1 MNNTASWY
9 LGLEL
14 GSQGL
19 AAALWQWGTVHPH
32 RFRWH
37 QDGGELESSGG
48 DGNAI
53 RDRIPM
59 VIQFTGHS
67 DQRGNSRQPTH
78 RLQITVGDAARQDTP
93 SPNCL
98 RVEQFHTYLH
108 RAIPCYSRQQ
118 KQWLPQISGPG
129 GKPIPLHWFQ
139 RGLQLLL
146 GQLLRQPGPMVVGDL
161 TPQTLAT
168 ALQNL
173 AGVILPHPTPWEEAY
188 RFNLREAV
196 LGAKLVANPEQIFLI
211 PNPTALA
218 LAHPP
223 TQPTLY
229 LVSNEASTDLAIA
242 LPDGQIFHQSHPYGR
257 AAFHADI
264 FYQLLYPQ
272 WLPEQDF
279 LNAIAWD
286 FPWPG
291 NPDRRRREAAAVAL
305 TRHPMGEM
313 VLTIAARVAQILHH
327 QPTFTTQLGAQ
338 TWGISREGI
347 QEKILRA
354 WFESFNSVLNDLL
367 SVAGVTT
374 TDIET
379 IYWQGDFLHSALTE
393 LTQQLSWKLPHAQ
406 FQGVD
411 TPLAMGAAQLPQRP
425 NWGER
430 AEHQYSDF
438 FLVAELL
445 RIAPSGDVTLDS
457 LCGALQRRG
466 VNAKVCRDPQRAYGL
481 TTMLQGQLPPG
492 LIPDRED
499 PWILP
504 QGAAAYRAL
513 TATPLF
519 TPNDNGTAYRF
530 NHRQAQ
536 RLEQYLN
543 LCLATTHQTLQEPLS
558 FNLCPQVLNWGEFL
572 TD

>member
-1 MNNTASWY
+1 MNNNTPWY
-9 LGLEL
+9 LGVEL
-14 GSQGL
+14 GSRGL
-19 AAALWQWGTVHPH
+19 AAALWQWGAAQPHPLV
-32 RFRWH
+32 WP
-37 QDGGELESSGG
+37 DGQGEPGSYG
-48 DGNAI
+48 
-53 RDRIPM
+53 RIA
-59 VIQFTGHS
+59 VQFTGHH
-67 DQRGNSRQPTH
+67 DERGDRHQRTH
-78 RLQITVGDAARQDTP
+78 RLQINVGAAACQNAP
-93 SPNCL
+93 HPHSL
-98 RVEQFHTYLH
+98 RIEPFHTYLH
-108 RAIPCYSRQQ
+108 RGIPCYSHQQ
-118 KQWLPQISGPG
+118 RQWLPQVCGPG

-146 GQLLRQPGPMVVGDL
+146 GQLLRQPGPIVAEGLEPKV
-161 TPQTLAT
+161 LAAT
-168 ALQNL
+168 LQNL
-173 AGVILPHPTPWEEAY
+173 AGVILTHPTPWGETY

-196 LGAKLVANPEQIFLI
+196 LGAKLVPSPEQIFLI

-218 LAHPP
+218 LIAPP
-223 TQPTLY
+223 HQPTLY
-229 LVSNEASTDLAIA
+229 LVSNEVSTDLAIA

-257 AAFHADI
+257 NAFHADI

-279 LNAIAWD
+279 LATMTWD
-286 FPWPG
+286 LPWPG

-313 VLTIAARVAQILHH
+313 VLAIAARVAQILHH

-354 WFESFNSVLNDLL
+354 WFESFNGVLNDLL

-374 TDIET
+374 TDIEVV
-379 IYWQGDFLHSALTE
+379 YWQGDFLRSTLGE
-393 LTQQLSWKLPHAQ
+393 LTPQLGWKLPKAQ
-406 FQGVD
+406 
-411 TPLAMGAAQLPQRP
+411 LAARETALAVGAAQLPLRP
-425 NWGER
+425 DWGER

-457 LCGALQRRG
+457 LCSALQRRG
-466 VNAKVCRDPQRAYGL
+466 VNAKVCRDPQRAYSL
-481 TTMLQGQLPPG
+481 ATLLQGELPPG

-513 TATPLF
+513 TAAPLF
-519 TPNDNGTAYRF
+519 TPNDDGTVYQF
-530 NHRQAQ
+530 NDRQAQ
-536 RLEQYLN
+536 RLKQYLN
-543 LCLATTHQTLQEPLS
+543 LCLATTAQTLQEPLS